1 MLQDEEILERV
12 LAEFEKLAEIPR
24 PSGEEKAVSAY
35 LRGAFSRIG
44 CTVVQDE
51 MYNVIADLAA
61 TPGYETAPRTILQGH
76 MDMVCV
82 ADEGVAYNPRRDPIR
97 LVRTEE
103 YLSAAGTSLGADD
116 GAGVAE
122 ILYLFQNAPEPHGP
136 MRAIITVDEEVGMTG
151 ARHLDEKYLTDA
163 AFCLNCDSEEYDLLT
178 VGSAGGLTIE
188 YHRPLHWQPT
198 GIGAAWKLTVS
209 GLKGGH
215 SGERIGDG
223 RGNAIQALVRFF
235 FALRQAGIS
244 AEVAAVDG
252 GTARNAIPA
261 IASAVFVSN
270 GEEAAIRRIAEEEK
284 QRFLSTHGSVDP
296 GIVIEVAPT
305 ERPLQVMAADDVE
318 ALLPLILAL
327 HSGVY
332 AMSPQLPGLV
342 ETSANLGLLRT
353 EADVAW
359 FTYFPRSSVDEKLR
373 WFALTGRLLGEKFGC
388 TAKIGE
394 PLPAWQERPNSPLA
408 KLSTQIFR
416 EQQGREMRVAAI
428 HAGLEVSFL
437 VKKCP
442 AIDVV
447 SVGVTTL
454 DIHSPRERLR
464 LSTVAPQVRLLHE
477 ILRRIAQGEI

>member
-1 MLQDEEILERV
+1 MLQDEEILESV

-24 PSGEEKAVSAY
+24 PSGEERAVSAY

-51 MYNVIADLAA
+51 VYNVIADLAA
-61 TPGYETAPRTILQGH
+61 TPGYEKAPRTILQGH

-82 ADEGVAYNPRRDPIR
+82 ADEGVAYDPKRDPIR
-97 LVRTEE
+97 LVRTEK
-103 YLSAAGTSLGADD
+103 YLSAKGTSLGADD
-116 GAGVAE
+116 GAGVSE
-122 ILYLFQNAPEPHGP
+122 ILYLFQHAPEPHGP
-136 MRAIITVDEEVGMTG
+136 MRAIITVDEETGMTG
-151 ARHLDEKYLTDA
+151 ARHLAAKYLADA

-178 VGSAGGLTIE
+178 VGSAGGIDIE
-188 YHRPLHWQPT
+188 YRRPLHWQPT
-198 GIGAAWKLTVS
+198 GPGAAWKITVG

-223 RGNAIQALVRFF
+223 RGNAIQALARFF
-235 FALRQAGIS
+235 LALQQEGIS
-244 AEVAAVDG
+244 VEVTALEG

-261 IASAVFVSN
+261 IASAVFVST
-270 GEEAAIRRIAEEEK
+270 GEESTIRRIVEEQK
-284 QRFLSTHGSVDP
+284 QRFLSAYGSVDP
-296 GIVIEVAPT
+296 GIVMQVVPT
-305 ERPLQVMAADDVE
+305 QRPVQVMAEEDIE
-318 ALLPLILAL
+318 ALLALIVVL

-353 EADVAW
+353 TADDVW
-359 FTYFPRSSVDEKLR
+359 LTYYPRSSVDEKLQ
-373 WFALTGRLLGEKFGC
+373 WFALTGRFFGEKFGC
-388 TAKIGE
+388 AARIGE
-394 PLPAWQERPNSPLA
+394 PLPAWQERPASPLA
-408 KLSTQIFR
+408 KLATQVFQ

-437 VKKCP
+437 VKKHP

-454 DIHSPRERLR
+454 DIHSPREKLL

-477 ILRRIAQGEI
+477 ILRRIALGDV